1 MKEPLHSRR
10 IWKRLAC
17 LAAMLFCVAA
27 AGVPALAQEAAG
39 DSGSGQSGIPEEWAQ
54 VTQEAPMTAG
64 DFSGMTLS
72 DWLEKGAEILRESL
86 HEPLR
91 LLARLCGLL
100 LLAAVGKSMC
110 TERTSPELAGLVDT
124 VVTLAVFTLCSSCML
139 ALTGVLQDAIETS
152 RVYIIS
158 FVPVFASVLTACG
171 QVGGAALYSGFFF
184 GAAMV
189 MADILCRVGLPLT
202 RVLLAL
208 LLVSVGIFRLSKI
221 RFSEVRFMM
230 TFTLVFLVLNNL
242 FIFLFNPDQGTALYG
257 TRHMLFHL
265 FWRYDLTQ
273 EQLFYMLNISLKYF
287 VSLPIAI
294 LFISATN
301 PSEFAASL
309 SSIGVSYRV
318 SYSVALALRYIPDI
332 QRDYHAISQAQ
343 QARGIE
349 LGKKE
354 KLLMRLKNSVNILLP
369 LILSSLQRIDVI
381 SSAMELRGFGKDK
394 KKRTWYMKR
403 PMKRNDFIAI
413 ALGALLLAFSLGMIA
428 ANGGRFWNPF
438 AQ

>member
-1 MKEPLHSRR
+1 M
-10 IWKRLAC
+10 
-17 LAAMLFCVAA
+17 AAKTVLNYLPRKSV
-27 AGVPALAQEAAG
+27 V
-39 DSGSGQSGIPEEWAQ
+39 
-54 VTQEAPMTAG
+54 
-64 DFSGMTLS
+64 
-72 DWLEKGAEILRESL
+72 
-86 HEPLR
+86 HE
-91 LLARLCGLL
+91 
-100 LLAAVGKSMC
+100 
-110 TERTSPELAGLVDT
+110 
-124 VVTLAVFTLCSSCML
+124 
-139 ALTGVLQDAIETS
+139 LTGTTKLVFFLLFT
-152 RVYIIS
+152 
-158 FVPVFASVLTACG
+158 FASMMT
-171 QVGGAALYSGFFF
+171 Y
-184 GAAMV
+184 
-189 MADILCRVGLPLT
+189 DT

-221 RFSEVRFMM
+221 RFREVRFMM

-257 TRHMLFHL
+257 MRHVLFHL

-309 SSIGVSYRV
+309 SNRV

-413 ALGALLLAFSLGMIA
+413 VLGALLLAFSLGMIA

>member
-1 MKEPLHSRR
+1 M
-10 IWKRLAC
+10 
-17 LAAMLFCVAA
+17 AAKTVLNYLPRKSV
-27 AGVPALAQEAAG
+27 V
-39 DSGSGQSGIPEEWAQ
+39 
-54 VTQEAPMTAG
+54 
-64 DFSGMTLS
+64 
-72 DWLEKGAEILRESL
+72 
-86 HEPLR
+86 HE
-91 LLARLCGLL
+91 
-100 LLAAVGKSMC
+100 
-110 TERTSPELAGLVDT
+110 
-124 VVTLAVFTLCSSCML
+124 
-139 ALTGVLQDAIETS
+139 LTGTTKLVFFLLFT
-152 RVYIIS
+152 
-158 FVPVFASVLTACG
+158 FASMMT
-171 QVGGAALYSGFFF
+171 Y
-184 GAAMV
+184 
-189 MADILCRVGLPLT
+189 DT

-221 RFSEVRFMM
+221 RFREVRFMM

-257 TRHMLFHL
+257 MRHVLFHL

-413 ALGALLLAFSLGMIA
+413 ALGTLLLAFSLGMIA